1 MKQKKHDDVEAE
13 KDAQEID
20 TAQEESAQEAIPGKV
35 KEKTSEELA
44 QEYLNDLQRLQA
56 DFANYKKRQ
65 QESQKELSGYLIE
78 RLVLDLV
85 PVLDNF
91 RMATNHVP
99 EVSKSDPW
107 VTGIQYIEKQLE
119 DVLTANG
126 LQVIEVNEGD
136 VFDPS
141 IHEAISDEQ
150 ETENDEGKK
159 TDKEIPAQ
167 VVAKVLQKGYK
178 IGGKVIRPAKV
189 SVK

>member
-1 MKQKKHDDVEAE
+1 MKETETSPKEA
-13 KDAQEID
+13 AQEV
-20 TAQEESAQEAIPGKV
+20 TPEEM
-35 KEKTSEELA
+35 KEKTPEELA
-44 QEYLNDLQRLQA
+44 QEYLHDLQRLQA

-78 RLVLDLV
+78 RLVLDLI

-99 EVSKSDPW
+99 EGSKSDPW
-107 VTGIQYIEKQLE
+107 VVGIQYIEKQLE

-126 LQVIEVNEGD
+126 MQVIEVKEGD
-136 VFDPS
+136 AFDPS

-150 ETENDEGKK
+150 STEEAESQEEAPQMQ
-159 TDKEIPAQ
+159 T
-167 VVAKVLQKGYK
+167 VAKVLQKGYR
-178 IGGKVIRPAKV
+178 IGDKVIRPAKV